1 MNKIDVFLKP
11 IYWFYFI
18 FLMFLLFPILLY
30 KNKELK
36 ELSEKVLK
44 SIGNE
49 NRYHDIIKRGH
60 YDSNGI
66 SFDLKE
72 DLIDYKTKG
81 IKGYAYDPKLK
92 LLAISQ
98 KEDIVHKNNYFID
111 DEENL
116 LKIKNYHGS
125 YDNIQFYN
133 VTKVKIL
140 SFFQNFRA
148 SANNNYNCY
157 NLHEGHKAICQ
168 KKSTIN
174 WENDVRPKLIEFI
187 SSKYIN

>member
-98 KEDIVHKNNYFID
+98 KEDIVY
-111 DEENL
+111 
-116 LKIKNYHGS
+116 
-125 YDNIQFYN
+125 
-133 VTKVKIL
+133 
-140 SFFQNFRA
+140 R
-148 SANNNYNCY
+148 
-157 NLHEGHKAICQ
+157 
-168 KKSTIN
+168 
-174 WENDVRPKLIEFI
+174 
-187 SSKYIN
+187 